1 MRTSI
6 PKDAANARSEA
17 MDQTAASVSGSNGV
31 HEQQVSAGFRGE
43 RLTAVPSDVLTLK
56 NVIHMDLSV
65 NQITRFPGELIAS
78 ELLRLEVLL
87 LHENLLFVLEDLL
100 ALSSSPRLRELN
112 VVHNPLRLMN
122 NRIYLLEAF
131 FGMPGCND
139 SLLLMSYKDDD
150 LKRRLHGHNSRRGKI
165 KMPSMDYRTKLPRR
179 DGFPMLQ
186 RLNDQWIS
194 DAEIAQVECERG
206 HAVTYFKPPPATS
219 DRRHRNSDSRYHS
232 SRPKKKVDAP
242 ERHMDGSRMTVKQ
255 MVGCCIV
262 WWLRCLAF
270 DISVFH

>member
-1 MRTSI
+1 
-6 PKDAANARSEA
+6 
-17 MDQTAASVSGSNGV
+17 MDHTPVASGGSKGV

-65 NQITRFPGELIAS
+65 NQITRFPGELVAS
-78 ELLRLEVLL
+78 ELVRLEVLL

-112 VVHNPLRLMN
+112 LLQNPLRLMN

-131 FGMPGCND
+131 FGMPGCSD
-139 SLLLMSYKDDD
+139 SSLLMSYKDDD
-150 LKRRLHGHNSRRGKI
+150 LKQRWHEGSRRGNI
-165 KMPSMDYRTKLPRR
+165 KMTSMKYRTKLPRR

-206 HAVTYFKPPPATS
+206 HAITYFKPPAPIS
-219 DRRHRNSDSRYHS
+219 DRLNRTSGSKHRS
-232 SRPKKKVDAP
+232 SKIVDAP
-242 ERHMDGSRMTVKQ
+242 ERHLDGSRMTVKQ
-255 MVGCCIV
+255 MVGRYFLLTYVVFAIDIMDHRHFYRISYGMRRDL
-262 WWLRCLAF
+262 WRSRCHA
-270 DISVFH
+270 